1 MSAPATEL
9 RPHAVGGVVYNDVVS
24 RTLFVRL
31 PDAASGHDRSLWR
44 QAHQRLVA
52 AEQAGWPVS
61 EPWLWAHGAGKRDI
75 AHGLP
80 GDAATIKFAFAAG
93 QTAYSELVGKPRLSA
108 IVVIDSSACRFLHVA
123 FRHGLEPV

>member
-1 MSAPATEL
+1 MTAPAIQL

-61 EPWLWAHGAGKRDI
+61 EPWLWAHAPGKREV

-80 GDAATIKFAFAAG
+80 GDAGTIKCHFPPGEAV
-93 QTAYSELVGKPRLSA
+93 YSKLVGKPRLSA
-108 IVVIDSSACRFLHVA
+108 IVVIDSSACRSLHVA

>member
-1 MSAPATEL
+1 MTAPATEL
-9 RPHAVGGVVYNDVVS
+9 RPLAVDAVVYNDVAS
-24 RTLFVRL
+24 RTLFCRL
-31 PDAASGHDRSLWR
+31 RDDAGGHARSLWS
-44 QAHQRLVA
+44 QAYQQLRK
-52 AEQAGWPVS
+52 AEQAGWPLS
-61 EPWLWAHGAGKRDI
+61 EPWLWAHAPGKREV

-80 GDAATIKFAFAAG
+80 ADAGMIKFHFPAG